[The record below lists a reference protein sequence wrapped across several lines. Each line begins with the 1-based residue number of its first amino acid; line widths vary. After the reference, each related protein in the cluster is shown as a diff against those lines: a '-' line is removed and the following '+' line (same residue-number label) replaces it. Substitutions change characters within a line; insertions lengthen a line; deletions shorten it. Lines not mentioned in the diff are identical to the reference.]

1 MSQNPKSTRVTLISD
16 LERLHR
22 LMTSAH
28 GKPEDQR
35 KMVVWKD
42 DIVAV
47 ERAIQELQGVQR

>member
-1 MSQNPKSTRVTLISD
+1 MSESVELNPSRSDLISD

-22 LMTSAH
+22 IMTSAH

-42 DIVAV
+42 DLLAV
-47 ERAIQELQGVQR
+47 ERAIRELRA

>member
-1 MSQNPKSTRVTLISD
+1 MIESVELNSSRSDLISD

-22 LMTSAH
+22 IMASAH

-42 DIVAV
+42 DLLAV
-47 ERAIQELQGVQR
+47 ERAIRELRA

>member
-1 MSQNPKSTRVTLISD
+1 MSESVDLNPSRSDLISD

-22 LMTSAH
+22 IMTSAH

-42 DIVAV
+42 DLLAV
-47 ERAIQELQGVQR
+47 ERAIRELRA

>member
-1 MSQNPKSTRVTLISD
+1 MSESVELNPSRSDLVSD

-22 LMTSAH
+22 IMTSAH

-42 DIVAV
+42 DLLAV
-47 ERAIQELQGVQR
+47 ERAIRELRA

>member
-1 MSQNPKSTRVTLISD
+1 MSESVELNSSRSDLISD

-22 LMTSAH
+22 IMTSAH

-42 DIVAV
+42 DLLAV
-47 ERAIQELQGVQR
+47 ERAIRELRA